1 MFWSVLIELCNQRN
15 MKPNQ
20 VGKELGISSASFTKW
35 KNGSIPTVDAL
46 IKLSEY
52 FNVSIDYLVS
62 GRIPTTIEGHAAP
75 EIDGVYIT
83 DKNEKLLIENY
94 RALHY
99 TRQIQILSSII
110 TEAEKVNTLPE

>member
-1 MFWSVLIELCNQRN
+1 MFWSILIELCNQRN

-35 KNGSIPTVDAL
+35 KNGSTPTVDAL

-52 FNVSIDYLVS
+52 FDVSIDYLVF
-62 GRIPTTIEGHAAP
+62 GDKALNNRCIKVDDDAI
-75 EIDGVYIT
+75 IIT
-83 DKNEKLLIENY
+83 DQNERLLIKHY

-99 TRQIQILSSII
+99 VNQIKILSSVIE
-110 TEAEKVNTLPE
+110 EAEKSSK

>member
-1 MFWSVLIELCNQRN
+1 MFWSILIELCNQRG

-20 VGKELGISSASFTKW
+20 VGKQLGISSASFTKW

-52 FNVSIDYLVS
+52 FNVTIDYLVYGKPNS
-62 GRIPTTIEGHAAP
+62 VEVQAAP
-75 EIDGVYIT
+75 KIDGVIIT
-83 DKNEKLLIENY
+83 DKNEKILIENY

-110 TEAEKVNTLPE
+110 TEAEKSKNLPE